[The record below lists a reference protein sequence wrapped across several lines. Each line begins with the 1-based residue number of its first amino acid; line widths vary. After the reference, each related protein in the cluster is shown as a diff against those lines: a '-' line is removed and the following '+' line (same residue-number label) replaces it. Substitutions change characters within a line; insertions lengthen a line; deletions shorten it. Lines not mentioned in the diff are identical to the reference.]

1 MCFRILTV
9 LFLFIGLNS
18 VKSQEVKAPAFGKG
32 ILNLV
37 GKDSTWSMNVS
48 GRMQFLG
55 IGQWSENDNEKLSS
69 IGSNFLIRRGRLKFK
84 GFAYSP
90 KLKYKVELGLS
101 NRDISGASEFTH
113 DAPRYILDAFVM
125 WNFYENFE
133 LWIGQT
139 KLPGNIERIVSSAN
153 MQLVDRSLLNN
164 RFTIDR
170 DMGAQLR
177 HKFYLSDKF
186 LIREA
191 FALSQGEGRNVSKG
205 NLGGYQYTTRLE
217 LLPFGAFT
225 GNTEYVGSDLKRE
238 QSPKLLLGVAYDAN
252 KNAVK
257 TRSNQGDYMFTDTGF
272 YETDINTLFVN
283 AIFKYN
289 GFSFLGEYADRKADN
304 AIAVNKDGTA
314 TGDVVQVGKGL
325 NLMSG
330 YVFKNNLEITG
341 RYTSVELDKQIT
353 NENKENQYTFGVS
366 KYLVGHK
373 LKVQTDATYLTEVG
387 GPDGLIYRL
396 QLEVHF

>member
-341 RYTSVELDKQIT
+341 RYTSVELDRQIT

-387 GPDGLIYRL
+387 GPDGFIYRL

>member
-1 MCFRILTV
+1 MCFRILIV
-9 LFLFIGLNS
+9 LFIFFGLNS
-18 VKSQEVKAPAFGKG
+18 VKSQEIEVPTFGKG

-55 IGQWSENDNEKLSS
+55 IGQWSENNEGNLSS
-69 IGSNFLIRRGRLKFK
+69 VGSNFLIRRGRLKFK

-90 KLKYKVELGLS
+90 KLKYKIELGLS
-101 NRDISGASEFTH
+101 NRDISGASDFTH

-177 HKFYLSDKF
+177 HKIYLFDKF

-205 NLGGYQYTTRLE
+205 NLGGYQYTTSLE
-217 LLPFGAFT
+217 FLPFGAFT

-238 QSPKLLLGVAYDAN
+238 RSPKLLLGVSYDAN

-272 YETDINTLFVN
+272 HKTDINTLFVN
-283 AIFKYN
+283 AVFKYN

-304 AIAVNKDGTA
+304 AIAVNEDGTA

-325 NLMSG
+325 NLMFG
-330 YVFKNNLEITG
+330 YVFKNNWELTG

-353 NENKENQYTFGVS
+353 NENKEDQYTFGVS

>member
-55 IGQWSENDNEKLSS
+55 IGQWSENDKLSS

-225 GNTEYVGSDLKRE
+225 GNTEYVGGDLKRE

-257 TRSNQGDYMFTDTGF
+257 TRSNQGNYMFTDTGF

-304 AIAVNKDGTA
+304 AIAVNKDGTV

>member
-257 TRSNQGDYMFTDTGF
+257 TRSNQGNYMFTDTGF

-304 AIAVNKDGTA
+304 AIAVNKDGTV

>member
-1 MCFRILTV
+1 MCFRILIV
-9 LFLFIGLNS
+9 LFIFFGLNS
-18 VKSQEVKAPAFGKG
+18 VKSQEIEVPTFGKG

-55 IGQWSENDNEKLSS
+55 IGQWSENNEGNLSS
-69 IGSNFLIRRGRLKFK
+69 VGSNFLIRRGRLKFK

-90 KLKYKVELGLS
+90 KLKYKIELGLS
-101 NRDISGASEFTH
+101 SRDISGASEFTH

-125 WNFYENFE
+125 WNFHENFE

-139 KLPGNIERIVSSAN
+139 KLPGNIERVVSSAN

-177 HKFYLSDKF
+177 HKIYLSDKF

-205 NLGGYQYTTRLE
+205 NLGGYQYTTSLE
-217 LLPFGAFT
+217 FLPFGAFT

-238 QSPKLLLGVAYDAN
+238 RSPKLLLGVSYDAN

-272 YETDINTLFVN
+272 HKTDINTLFVN
-283 AIFKYN
+283 AVFKYN

-304 AIAVNKDGTA
+304 AIAVNEDGTA

-325 NLMSG
+325 NLMFG
-330 YVFKNNLEITG
+330 YVFKNNWELTG

-353 NENKENQYTFGVS
+353 NENKEDQYTFGVS

>member
-1 MCFRILTV
+1 MCFRILIV
-9 LFLFIGLNS
+9 LFIFFGLNS
-18 VKSQEVKAPAFGKG
+18 VKSQEIEVPTFGKG

-55 IGQWSENDNEKLSS
+55 IGQWSENNEGNLSS
-69 IGSNFLIRRGRLKFK
+69 VGSNFLIRRGRLKFK

-90 KLKYKVELGLS
+90 KLKYKIELGLS

-177 HKFYLSDKF
+177 HKIYLFDKF

-205 NLGGYQYTTRLE
+205 NLGGYQYTTSLE
-217 LLPFGAFT
+217 FLPFGAFT

-238 QSPKLLLGVAYDAN
+238 RSPKLLLGVSYDAN

-272 YETDINTLFVN
+272 HKTDINTLFVN
-283 AIFKYN
+283 AVFKYN

-304 AIAVNKDGTA
+304 AIVVNEDGTA

-325 NLMSG
+325 NLMFG
-330 YVFKNNLEITG
+330 YVFKNNWELTG
-341 RYTSVELDKQIT
+341 RYTSIELDKQIT
-353 NENKENQYTFGVS
+353 NENKEDQYTFGVS

>member
-1 MCFRILTV
+1 MCFRILIV
-9 LFLFIGLNS
+9 LFIFFGLNS
-18 VKSQEVKAPAFGKG
+18 VKSQEIEVPTFGKG

-55 IGQWSENDNEKLSS
+55 IGQWSENNEGNLSS
-69 IGSNFLIRRGRLKFK
+69 VGSNFLIRRGRLKFK

-90 KLKYKVELGLS
+90 KLKYKIELGLS
-101 NRDISGASEFTH
+101 NRDISGASDFTH

-153 MQLVDRSLLNN
+153 MQLIDRSLLNN

-177 HKFYLSDKF
+177 HKIYLFDKF

-205 NLGGYQYTTRLE
+205 NLGGYQYTTSLE
-217 LLPFGAFT
+217 FLPFGAFT

-238 QSPKLLLGVAYDAN
+238 RSPKLLLGVSYDAN

-272 YETDINTLFVN
+272 HKTDINTLFVN
-283 AIFKYN
+283 AVFKYN

-304 AIAVNKDGTA
+304 AIAVNEDGTA

-325 NLMSG
+325 NLMFG
-330 YVFKNNLEITG
+330 YVFKNNWELTG

-353 NENKENQYTFGVS
+353 NENKEDQYTFGVS

>member
-1 MCFRILTV
+1 MCFRILIV
-9 LFLFIGLNS
+9 LFIFFGLNS
-18 VKSQEVKAPAFGKG
+18 VKSQEIEVPTFGKG

-55 IGQWSENDNEKLSS
+55 IGQWSENNEGNLSS
-69 IGSNFLIRRGRLKFK
+69 VGSNFLIRRGRLKFK

-90 KLKYKVELGLS
+90 KLKYKIELGLS

-177 HKFYLSDKF
+177 HKIYLFDKF

-205 NLGGYQYTTRLE
+205 NLGGYQYTTSFE
-217 LLPFGAFT
+217 FLPFGAFT

-238 QSPKLLLGVAYDAN
+238 RSPKLLLGVSYDAN

-272 YETDINTLFVN
+272 HKTDINTLFVN
-283 AIFKYN
+283 AVFKYN

-304 AIAVNKDGTA
+304 AIAVNEDGTA

-325 NLMSG
+325 NLMFG
-330 YVFKNNLEITG
+330 YVFKNNWELTG

-353 NENKENQYTFGVS
+353 NENKEDQYTFGVS